1 MNTNPQEVGV
11 GSSTPE
17 RARRA
22 SGGADDPVAA
32 LPDPEVTSKPRRR
45 RFAAEYKRRILRET
59 DQLREPG
66 QLGAFLRRE
75 GLYSSALSRW
85 RAQRDRG
92 VLDALAPTRRGRKP
106 APHSAE
112 RARIAELERENKNLR
127 ARLRHADRII
137 EVQKKWPNCWT
148 GDRQPGRTRS
158 PHERRSRPRR
168 IGRHPVR
175 L

>member
-32 LPDPEVTSKPRRR
+32 LPDPEVRSKPRRR
-45 RFAAEYKRRILRET
+45 RFAAEHKRRILRET

-112 RARIAELERENKNLR
+112 RARIAELERENENLR

-137 EVQKKWPNCWT
+137 EVQEKVAELLD
-148 GDRQPGRTRS
+148 GGS
-158 PHERRSRPRR
+158 PAGKNAFTS
-168 IGRHPVR
+168 
-175 L
+175 